1 MKATTRFTA
10 LRRHAVI
17 GVACLLSLSSASAQ
31 GSAPYPSVLSYRT
44 VEVTDGVYAFIT
56 PEERT
61 GFQSGNS
68 IAIIGDD
75 GVLVFDT
82 GNIPGSTRRQIAEIR
97 KLTDKPVRYVVNSHW
112 HPDHNLGNSI
122 YRAEF
127 PGVRIIGTS
136 ATRAGILER
145 VPTYFGQMKGFA
157 PTDSLMKLRLA
168 TGRMCDSSKMPDD
181 VRQLW
186 TLVVRDYADFMPEV
200 LRAKPSAPDLISD
213 DSLTIFLG
221 NRRVRVVSPGRG
233 NTAGDTYVFLPD
245 ERVLLTGD
253 LVTLPGPFPSTSYFA
268 EWIRDLDELKA
279 LHASVIVPGHGDVQ
293 HDYAYIDMV
302 RELLVFTRE
311 QAREA
316 VLRGVPLDTLQKRID
331 FEPFVKRFG
340 HGDVVRTDA
349 FRSFY
354 PVPAVTRAYEEA
366 SFEIQG
372 AIPKPG
378 D

>member
-1 MKATTRFTA
+1 VRATTRFIAIRPHVLTILA
-10 LRRHAVI
+10 S
-17 GVACLLSLSSASAQ
+17 LLSLSSASAQ
-31 GSAPYPSVLSYRT
+31 GTAPYPSVLSYRT
-44 VEVTDGVYAFIT
+44 VKVADGVYAFIT

-145 VPTYFGQMKGFA
+145 VPTYFAQMKGFA
-157 PTDSLMKLRLA
+157 TTDSLMKLRLS
-168 TGRMCDSSKMPDD
+168 TGRMRDSSKMPDD
-181 VRQLW
+181 VRQVW

-200 LRAKPSAPDLISD
+200 LQAKLSPPDLISD
-213 DSLTIFLG
+213 DSLTLFLG
-221 NRRVRVVSPGRG
+221 NRRVQVVSPGRG
-233 NTAGDTYVFLPD
+233 NTAGDTYIFLPA

-293 HDYAYIDMV
+293 HDYAYVDMV

-311 QAREA
+311 QARDA
-316 VLRGVPLDTLQKRID
+316 VLRGVPLDSLQKRID
-331 FEPFVKRFG
+331 FEPFIKRFG
-340 HGDVVRTDA
+340 NGDVVRTDA
-349 FRSFY
+349 FKSFY
-354 PVPAVTRAYEEA
+354 PVPAVMRAYEEA

-378 D
+378 E